1 MKESKYNKKHMVK
14 RIFASSF
21 RKLLL
26 LIVAI
31 ALIPSLAIIIFT
43 GIEYGSVLEQEV
55 RAKAVRQVETLA
67 MVQNTI
73 METVHHTLST
83 LALLPA
89 FTEGEKSRQE
99 RILRQVLEEN
109 PEYVNIT
116 VTDTKGIVTV
126 SAKLEPGTDL
136 SERNHIQ
143 RAISGEDFTAGEF
156 IIAQVNNEA
165 AFPFAVPIKDNTGN
179 IIGVLSA
186 IYRLST
192 YREFFRSFDLPEESF
207 LGITDRYGIRIFFY
221 PEKSTNPIGKPIK
234 ADVWKVIGSGDE
246 SGTMV
251 TTGSDGISRYY
262 AFQRIRTGE
271 GKEPY
276 LNIVIGIPEQ
286 SARYPA
292 TRILIRNLLLMAAVA
307 LFSMIMAAFIGYVTI
322 GSKLL
327 RMAKTV
333 TDIRNGKLSARTQLE
348 EENSEIGMVSKA
360 IDDMAETLEQRN
372 DERDRNEKKLSEA
385 IEEREMLLREVHH
398 RVKNNLQL
406 ILSIIHLEKENSR
419 DIETFSRQIE
429 HRIRAMSSIH
439 EMMYQ
444 SDSLKA
450 IDMRSFLER
459 LSILGGYSY
468 DNVTIKVDA
477 KSCPLSLERA
487 ITISLITN
495 ELIINSVKY
504 GKDANGYVSIHI
516 TFFVEAEKA
525 MLIVSDR
532 GSGFPDTFDPH
543 KSTSLGMQLILTL
556 VAQIGGEIDISNSN
570 GAVVT
575 ILFPLEE

>member
-1 MKESKYNKKHMVK
+1 MKEPNYNKKYMVK

-89 FTEGEKSRQE
+89 FTEGEKGRQE

-116 VTDTKGIVTV
+116 VTDTTGIVTV

-136 SERNHIQ
+136 SERDHIQ
-143 RAISGEDFTAGEF
+143 RAIGGESFTAGEF
-156 IIAQVNNEA
+156 IIAQINNEA
-165 AFPFAVPIKDNTGN
+165 AFPFAVPIKDNEGN

-192 YREFFRSFDLPEESF
+192 YREFFKSFDLPEESF

-234 ADVWKVIGSGDE
+234 ADIWKIIGSGSE

-251 TTGSDGISRYY
+251 MTGSDGMSRYY
-262 AFQRIRTGE
+262 AFRRIKTEE

-286 SARYPA
+286 SARHPA
-292 TRILIRNLLLMAAVA
+292 TRILIRNLLLMAVVA
-307 LFSMIMAAFIGYVTI
+307 IFSMIMAAFIGYVTI

-333 TDIRNGKLSARTQLE
+333 TDIRNGKLSARTHLE
-348 EENSEIGMVSKA
+348 EDSEIGMVSKA
-360 IDDMAETLEQRN
+360 IDGMAEALEERN

-444 SDSLKA
+444 SHSLKA

-477 KSCPLSLERA
+477 VSCPLSLERA

-504 GKDANGYVSIHI
+504 GKDINGHVNINI

-525 MLIVSDR
+525 MLIISDR
-532 GSGFPDTFDPH
+532 GLGFSDTFDPH